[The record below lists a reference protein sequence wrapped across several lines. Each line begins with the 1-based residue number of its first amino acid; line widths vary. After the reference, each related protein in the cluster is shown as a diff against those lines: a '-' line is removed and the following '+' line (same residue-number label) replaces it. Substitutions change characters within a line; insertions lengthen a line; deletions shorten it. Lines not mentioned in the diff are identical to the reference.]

1 MSNHMRSTRNILK
14 NPRTRALLALTMAAF
29 ALSACKKGD
38 DAGSSSETP
47 PATNPVPTPPP
58 PAALLTVFSGRRL
71 GENKQVSD
79 STSVF
84 GVRDTM
90 YVVVTT
96 ENTPNGGQM
105 MAKWTYETGQ
115 VVDSI
120 MQSVDKTDSTK
131 TTTVTEFHVSKATAW
146 PAGKYTVDIMLDGR
160 SLGNKVLEVKK

>member
-1 MSNHMRSTRNILK
+1 MRTTRNILQ
-14 NPRTRALLALTMAAF
+14 NPRTRALLAVTLAAF

-105 MAKWTYETGQ
+105 MARWTYETGQ

-120 MQSVDKTDSTK
+120 TQSVDKTDSTQ
-131 TTTVTEFHVSKATAW
+131 TTTVTEFHVSKATPW
-146 PAGKYTVDIMLDGR
+146 PVGKYTVDIMLDGR
-160 SLGNKVLEVKK
+160 SLGNKVLEVRK

>member
-1 MSNHMRSTRNILK
+1 MSHYMRSSQNVL
-14 NPRTRALLALTMAAF
+14 NHPRTRALLALTVAAF

-38 DAGSSSETP
+38 DTGSSSETP
-47 PATNPVPTPPP
+47 PASAPVPTPPP
-58 PAALLTVFSGRRL
+58 PPAVLTIFSGRRL
-71 GENKQVSD
+71 GDNKQVSD
-79 STSVF
+79 STSMF

-120 MQSVDKTDSTK
+120 TQSVDKTDNTK
-131 TTTVTEFHVSKATAW
+131 TTTVTEFHVSKATPW
-146 PAGKYTVDIMLDGR
+146 PAGKYTVDVTLDGR
-160 SLGNKVLEVKK
+160 SLGSKVLEVKK